1 MEVKVEV
8 SKDGKNYLQFNE
20 YEGFQTEK
28 EKELGLRL
36 IYFSQCKIFSLV
48 AKISRMGPFM
58 GRSRVLGGS

>member
-28 EKELGLRL
+28 GKELGLRL
-36 IYFSQCKIFSLV
+36 I
-48 AKISRMGPFM
+48 
-58 GRSRVLGGS
+58 